1 MSYNCLLL
9 DLDET
14 LVSFKESE
22 KHAIARLYAKYGIP
36 DTEENL
42 EYYHELNRNL
52 WTDLKDGKL
61 RKPELEKARFSTL
74 IEKFD
79 IRNVKAEQLNK
90 EFEGYLKQSV
100 VPFEGALEFL
110 EDVEDYVTLAI
121 VTNGYESVQQNRLK
135 ISRIADFVDEIIT
148 SEKAG
153 ASKPDK
159 RIFQSAIK
167 KLGISNTKTV
177 LVVGDSLNTDIKGG
191 INAGLDTCWVNFENV
206 ENKTGIKPKYTV
218 SSYLELKEI
227 IMEGKNV
234 IEKDRV

>member
-22 KHAIARLYAKYGIP
+22 KQAILRLYAKYGIP
-36 DTEENL
+36 DTDENR
-42 EYYHELNRNL
+42 EYYHELNKDL

-61 RKPELEKARFSTL
+61 RKPELEKARFNTL

-79 IRNVKAEQLNK
+79 IKNVKADQLNR

-100 VPFEGALEFL
+100 VPFDGALEFL
-110 EDVEDYVTLAI
+110 EDIEDYATLAI
-121 VTNGYESVQQNRLK
+121 VTNGYETVQQNRLK
-135 ISRIADFVDEIIT
+135 ISRIADFVDEVVT

-167 KLGISNTKTV
+167 KLGISNTRTV

-191 INAGLDTCWVNFENV
+191 INAGLDTCWVNFAGDENR
-206 ENKTGIKPKYTV
+206 TGIKPTYTV
-218 SSYLELKEI
+218 TSYMELKNI
-227 IMEGKNV
+227 VMEGKNV